1 MEDRRMGQR
10 ELQQGV
16 IDTHLCT
23 GCGACVGLCPYQTL
37 YNDGII
43 LLHPCDIKVGRCYMF
58 CPRTPTE
65 IPTIRKSLYEERDL
79 TPEIGAV
86 KGFYITRATDEQV
99 RKGAQHGGTVTTLM
113 MLALQEG
120 IIDTAVIA
128 EGEENFL
135 HQGIAVN
142 DPSEVKRRGKSKFI
156 ISPTVAE
163 FNRVAKGKAEKIGV
177 VATPCQVLALAKMR
191 LKPIPTDDSNI
202 GKLKLVVGLFC
213 GWALSWRGFVD
224 LLRKKTDLDAIIGM
238 DIPPRKHT
246 LEVYTKGGTIEF
258 SIEEVNSCIRGACH
272 YCFDTT
278 AEFSDIS
285 VGSARLPGGWEET
298 RTWNQVIVRT
308 QRGDDLVQLAR
319 ARGLLEFREA
329 PRGSLDELKRAAM
342 EKKRTALKNIVGK
355 SGSSHDLVYL
365 DRCDPVVRMLQG

>member
-1 MEDRRMGQR
+1 MEDRGMGQR

-23 GCGACVGLCPYQTL
+23 GCGACVGLCPYQTS
-37 YNDGII
+37 YHDRII

-58 CPRTPTE
+58 CPRTPTNLE
-65 IPTIRKSLYEERDL
+65 TMRKSLFEERDL

-86 KGFYITRATDEQV
+86 KGFYITRATYEQV

-113 MLALQEG
+113 MLALREG
-120 IIDTAVIA
+120 IIDTAIIA
-128 EGEENFL
+128 EGGENFL

-142 DPSEVKRRGKSKFI
+142 DPSGVKKRGKSKFI
-156 ISPTVAE
+156 VSPTVAE
-163 FNRVAKGKAEKIGV
+163 FNRAAKGEAKKIGV

-191 LKPIPTDDSNI
+191 LKPVPVDEGNI
-202 GKLKLVVGLFC
+202 DKLKLVIGLFC
-213 GWALSWRGFVD
+213 GWALSWRRFVD
-224 LLRKKTDLDAIIGM
+224 LLREKTGLDAIVGM

-246 LEVYTKGGTIEF
+246 LEVYAKDGTIEF
-258 SIEEVNSCIRGACH
+258 SMEQVNSCIREACH

-278 AEFSDIS
+278 AEFGDIS
-285 VGSARLPGGWEET
+285 VGSARLPEGWEET

-308 QRGDDLVQLAR
+308 QRGDDLVQLAH

-329 PRGSLDELKRAAM
+329 PREALDELKNSAM
-342 EKKRTALKNIVGK
+342 EKKRTALKNIVAR
-355 SGSSHDLVYL
+355 SGSSSDLLYL
-365 DRCDPVVRMLQG
+365 DCFDPEVRMLQG